1 MLDMLARKWWLYVA
15 RGVLAIMFGV
25 LALIWPEQTKLALVL
40 VFGIYALGD
49 GIFCVFTGIATSRY
63 FKRWWAVLLEG
74 IAGILVGLLTF
85 LNPDVTGLALLYF
98 IAAWAVLTG
107 IFEIVA
113 AIQLRRL
120 IVGEWAMILSG
131 LLSIALGVLLF
142 VFPGAGAVSLV
153 WMIGI
158 YAILF
163 GTTLIF
169 LAIRLRGLWH
179 ELESASVTGI

>member
-15 RGVLAIMFGV
+15 RGVLAIVFGL
-25 LALIWPEQTKLALVL
+25 LALILPEQTKLALVL
-40 VFGIYALGD
+40 VFGVYALGD
-49 GIFCVFTGIATSRY
+49 GIFSVFTGIAIHRY
-63 FKRWWAVLLEG
+63 FRRWWAVLLEG
-74 IAGILVGLLTF
+74 IAGILVGLVAF
-85 LNPDVTGLALLYF
+85 LRPDVTGLALLYF
-98 IAAWAVLTG
+98 IAAWALVTG

-131 LLSIALGVLLF
+131 LLSIALGVVLF

-163 GTTLIF
+163 GTALIF

>member
-1 MLDMLARKWWLYVA
+1 MLDMLARKWWLFVA
-15 RGVLAIMFGV
+15 RGVLAIVFGV
-25 LALIWPEQTKLALVL
+25 LALIWPEQIKLALIL
-40 VFGIYALGD
+40 AFGFYALAD
-49 GIFCVFTGIATSRY
+49 GIFSTITGIAIHQY
-63 FKRWWAVLLEG
+63 FSRWWAVLLEG
-74 IAGILVGLLTF
+74 VAGILVGVLTF
-85 LNPDVTGLALLYF
+85 LFPDATGLALLIF
-98 IAAWAVLTG
+98 IAAWAVTTG

-120 IVGEWAMILSG
+120 IVDEWMMILSG
-131 LLSIALGVLLF
+131 LLSVALGVLLF

-158 YAILF
+158 YAVLF

-179 ELESASVTGI
+179 EIESASATGI